1 MTPNKS
7 NLSKKGS
14 GRKTKSSKRVPPHTV
29 WEYKPKLQNLGTV
42 LNSILG
48 IYDIPYYKEI
58 IDDVRGLITQLIQN
72 HGFADGSARYKLIK
86 DYTLL
91 LIEGRDPE
99 NPGWLATS
107 RVYRI
112 PSALG
117 ENFIQLVADC
127 LNNTDVSLKPKY
139 YQAINTILN
148 IVRMVDGLVEADLK
162 SVTEKAKP
170 IDQNLLD
177 SFDHYVAKELEN
189 IKQFDNNV
197 NLFNIR
203 FNLKKNGPNGV
214 PKIESAIQEAHAL
227 LNSNLQRPFKIL
239 CQELNCEYLFEYLV
253 HLTNNVSD
261 DHTTLE
267 TQPDTSKTTRLRVLA
282 GVPDKGFKT
291 RLVAI
296 VDFWSQLLL
305 EPFRSH
311 VQAVIEKKFGKTD
324 FRKDQDLGV
333 AKMVEFQQR
342 CLDSDVVES
351 NGLSITLDA
360 KHLKCYDISSWTD
373 KLHRDLQKIVVK
385 RLFNP
390 RTAEAWAQL
399 VVHCDW
405 YYPKLGSTIKYGQG
419 QGMGTNGSFDIATLT
434 EHLYINFI
442 IDTKSSI
449 KGIFPNNACYGK
461 VGDDLWIYDPDNLIP
476 SSYADIHLPINYS
489 KSKEFADGN
498 SYTEFCARTFLNADD
513 VSRISPNIVSKS
525 KDFRYIPALLG
536 LCSSRGIQL
545 DASSFET
552 LNNIVKGT
560 EETYL
565 HKLQDWIVGMLL
577 IGQYEQSSYWKSLTY
592 DYLEAGNWVCGDL
605 VRGLYHDPKLLCR
618 LMVAHSIVT
627 IMKSMESVQ
636 DKIFE
641 VVMAVE
647 DYSDEITYLID
658 PEANLFDP
666 GNPFYADLTE
676 ELEVTHLTPKQIVVL
691 GRFVDQRTMLNIDF
705 KEVSDLIPQAS
716 SPSEIVEIGK
726 KLMEIAHKSCYDGGN
741 IRYDTDRLIGTQF
754 KIVKTIN
761 QMNEDYTILTP
772 DIQPMLFR
780 NIWKDLPYDEIAA
793 KHPGYLP
800 VVQLEP

>member
-1 MTPNKS
+1 MTPTKS

-14 GRKTKSSKRVPPHTV
+14 GRKTKRPKRVPPHTV
-29 WEYKPKLQNLGTV
+29 WEYKPKLQNLGSV

-48 IYDIPYYKEI
+48 IYDIPYYREI
-58 IDDVRGLITQLIQN
+58 IDDVRGLITQLVQN
-72 HGFADGSARYKLIK
+72 HGFADGSARYKIIK
-86 DYTLL
+86 DYTLA
-91 LIEGRDPE
+91 LIEGRNPE

-107 RVYRI
+107 EVYRV

-117 ENFIQLVADC
+117 ENFTQLVADC
-127 LNNTDVSLKPKY
+127 LMSNEDSLKPQY

-148 IVRMVDGLVEADLK
+148 IVRMVEGQVDADLR

-170 IDQNLLD
+170 IDQILLD
-177 SFDHYVAKELEN
+177 EFTDYVNESLVN
-189 IKQFDNNV
+189 IKQFDNNI

-214 PKIESAIQEAHAL
+214 PKIESSIREAHAL
-227 LNSNLQRPFKIL
+227 LNSVLARPFKIL
-239 CQELNCEYLFEYLV
+239 CEELNCKYLYEYLV
-253 HLTNNVSD
+253 LLTNNVSD
-261 DHTTLE
+261 DHTTQE
-267 TQPDTSKTTRLRVLA
+267 TQPDKSKTTHLRVLA
-282 GVPDKGFKT
+282 SVPDKGFKT

-305 EPFRSH
+305 EPFRSY
-311 VQAVIEKKFGKTD
+311 VQDVIEIKFGLTD
-324 FRKDQDLGV
+324 FRKDQDLGI

-342 CLDSDVVES
+342 CLDSDIIKG
-351 NGLSITLDA
+351 NGNSITLDA
-360 KHLKCYDISSWTD
+360 RHLKCYDISSWTD

-385 RLFNP
+385 SLFNP
-390 RTAEAWAQL
+390 RTAEAWGQL

-434 EHLYINFI
+434 EHLFINFL
-442 IDTKSSI
+442 IDNYSSI
-449 KGIFPNNACYGK
+449 SGIFPKNQCYGK

-476 SSYADIHLPINYS
+476 EFYEKIHLPINFS
-489 KSKEFADGN
+489 KSKEFANGN
-498 SYTEFCARTFLNADD
+498 SYTEFCARTFLDTKD

-525 KDFRYIPALLG
+525 KDFRYIPTLLG

-545 DASSFET
+545 DATSFET
-552 LNNIVKGT
+552 LNNTVKGT

-577 IGQYEQSSYWKSLTY
+577 IGQYEQGSYWKSLTY
-592 DYLEAGNWVCGDL
+592 DYLEAGHWVIGDL
-605 VRGLYHDPKLLCR
+605 VRGLYQDPKLLCR

-627 IMKSMESVQ
+627 ITNNMELVQ

-641 VVMAVE
+641 VVMAMD
-647 DYSDEITYLID
+647 DYTDEIIYLLD

-666 GNPFYADLTE
+666 GNPFFIDLTE
-676 ELEVTHLTPKQIVVL
+676 ELEIDILTPKQIVVL
-691 GRFVDQRTMLNIDF
+691 GRFVDQRRMLN
-705 KEVSDLIPQAS
+705 VDLIEANALAQTAT
-716 SPSEIVEIGK
+716 SPSEIVEFGK
-726 KLMEIAHKSCYDGGN
+726 SLMEIAHKSCYDDGN

-761 QMNEDYTILTP
+761 QMNEDYTELTLG
-772 DIQPMLFR
+772 IQPGLLR
-780 NIWKDLPYDEIAA
+780 RLWQDLPYDEIAS
-793 KHPGYLP
+793 KHEGYLP
-800 VVQLEP
+800 VLQV